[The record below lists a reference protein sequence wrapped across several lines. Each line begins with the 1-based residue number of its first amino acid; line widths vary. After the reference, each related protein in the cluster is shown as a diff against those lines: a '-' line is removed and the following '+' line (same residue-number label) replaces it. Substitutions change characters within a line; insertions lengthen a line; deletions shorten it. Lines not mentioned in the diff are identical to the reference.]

1 MLRRLSPLLPAI
13 LFFTVLLPIVF
24 VQVAISS
31 HMAVTISFVAFAV
44 CYMLT
49 LSFGILDL
57 IANIVGYV
65 GDDIF
70 QKSIFKV
77 VEKSPFLL
85 LTILFSVLIGIATT
99 VLSHNRIRSLLYFS
113 SFFLLCLL
121 IYFSELILVRN
132 RFERNLRATDQM
144 RKDARRRSE
153 IQSSSRSTP
162 DSRQRLL
169 LINPFNQDML
179 GCSDPRYR
187 PRGVN
192 EPLALA
198 IIAALT
204 PNDFHVELIDESV
217 ESFQYQDA
225 DLVAIT
231 GFTSSAYR
239 AYEIASQ
246 YRRNGIPVVMGGIH
260 ASMMPDEASQY
271 VDSVVIGEA
280 EEIWKDVIVDFLQ
293 GNLKERY
300 HGVRADLRNMVRP
313 KREIYSNRYPS
324 VSVQTSR
331 GCPMHCDFCSVTAF
345 NGREYRVRPIEDVL
359 NELEDIS
366 AREIAFIDD
375 NLIGYSKNSMERA
388 KDLCR
393 GMIER
398 NLKKRWGCQSSINFG
413 ADDELLSLAQ
423 QSGCWAVLIGF
434 ESDDPNELLGM
445 NKRINLRLEY
455 KKVLK
460 NLKKH
465 RILVQGAFIYGTENE
480 SRQSMWRKTR
490 FICRNRVDAVQPS
503 AMTPLPGTRLFEK
516 AREEGRLVHSNFPK
530 DWERYHL
537 FDYTYQLKGLDR
549 EAFMKHMKKCMNKVF
564 SKWSMSKR
572 LVDTIICTR
581 RPLDGISAY
590 VLNAT
595 FAKIWDRSFSLMETE
610 SRNEER

>member
-1 MLRRLSPLLPAI
+1 MLRRLSPILPAI
-13 LFFTVLLPIVF
+13 LFCTVLLPIVF
-24 VQVAISS
+24 VKVAISS
-31 HMAVTISFVAFAV
+31 HIAVTIFFVAFAV

-49 LSFGILDL
+49 LLFGILDL

-65 GDDIF
+65 ADDIF
-70 QKSIFKV
+70 QKSIFNV

-85 LTILFSVLIGIATT
+85 AAILFSVLIGIATT
-99 VLSHNRIRSLLYFS
+99 LSSHNRITSLLYFS

-121 IYFSELILVRN
+121 MYFSELILVRN
-132 RFERNLRATDQM
+132 RFERNLRATEQM

-153 IQSSSRSTP
+153 IRSSSRSTP

-169 LINPFNQDML
+169 LINPFNQNML
-179 GCSDPRYR
+179 GRSDSRYR

-204 PNDFHVELIDESV
+204 PNDFHVELIDENV
-217 ESFQYQDA
+217 ESLQYKDA

-280 EEIWKDVIVDFLQ
+280 EEIWSDVIVDFLQ

-300 HGVRADLRNMVRP
+300 HGVHKDLCNMVRP

-331 GCPMHCDFCSVTAF
+331 GCPNNCDFCSVTAF
-345 NGREYRVRPIEDVL
+345 NGREYRVRPVEDVL

-366 AREIAFIDD
+366 ARDIAFIDD
-375 NLIGYSKNSMERA
+375 NLIGYSKNSMDRA

-413 ADDELLSLAQ
+413 ADNELLSLAQ
-423 QSGCWAVLIGF
+423 QSGCWGVLIGF

-445 NKRINLRLEY
+445 NKRLNLRLPY

-460 NLKKH
+460 NLHKH
-465 RILVQGAFIYGTENE
+465 RILVQGAFIYGTEHE
-480 SRQSMWRKTR
+480 SRQSMWRKTQ
-490 FICRNRVDAVQPS
+490 FICRNRIDAVQPS

-516 AREEGRLVHSNFPK
+516 ARKENRLVHTNFPK

-537 FDYTYQLKGLDR
+537 FDYTYHLKGLER
-549 EAFMKHMKKCMNKVF
+549 EAFMKHMNKCMNRVF
-564 SKWSMSKR
+564 SKWSMSKK
-572 LVDTIICTR
+572 LVETIIHTK

-595 FAKIWDRSFSLMETE
+595 FAKIWDRSLSLMETE
-610 SRNEER
+610 FRNEGR